1 MVMAPEIDLSDRS
14 SSKRLRVYNL
24 LKEKWKKKKEKGK
37 QPHGW
42 NKSIIKKANFTTMAG
57 SASPFAS
64 VLSLM
69 ASTA

>member
-1 MVMAPEIDLSDRS
+1 MTDQAARDYEFIIC
-14 SSKRLRVYNL
+14 
-24 LKEKWKKKKEKGK
+24 LKKNEKKKKKGK

-64 VLSLM
+64 ILSLM